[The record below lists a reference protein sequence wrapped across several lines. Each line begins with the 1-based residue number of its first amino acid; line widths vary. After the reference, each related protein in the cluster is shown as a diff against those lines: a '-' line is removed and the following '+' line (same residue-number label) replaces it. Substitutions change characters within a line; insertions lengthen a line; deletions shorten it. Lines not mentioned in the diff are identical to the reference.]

1 MTATAAETKTERK
14 RAESRNKHMSAS
26 ARGKEAKGKENM
38 KQKERKNDGNVEVR
52 WIFQMDIQQYALVFG
67 IYSMFTFKKEV
78 KQIFGDAE
86 HIEAVQCQQHTG
98 GSDEN
103 ETKERSNTRSHD

>member
-1 MTATAAETKTERK
+1 
-14 RAESRNKHMSAS
+14 MSAS

-67 IYSMFTFKKEV
+67 IYSMFTFKREV